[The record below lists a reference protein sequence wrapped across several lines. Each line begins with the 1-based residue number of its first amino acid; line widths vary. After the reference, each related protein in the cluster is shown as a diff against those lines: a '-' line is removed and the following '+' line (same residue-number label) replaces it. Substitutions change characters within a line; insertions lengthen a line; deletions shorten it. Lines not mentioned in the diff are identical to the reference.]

1 LFGCHKKGEVVAA
14 YGFQVVIDCRDPRA
28 LSQFWA
34 EALGYVAEPP
44 PRGYDTWEA
53 FLDAMNVPA
62 DKRNAFNAVVDPA
75 GKGPRVFFQQVP
87 EPKEVKNRVHLD
99 IIVSR
104 GAEDPWAAVLAHVAK
119 LERLG
124 ATRGAERSELGARW
138 INCQDP
144 EGNEFD
150 VA

>member
-1 LFGCHKKGEVVAA
+1 MAA
-14 YGFQVVIDCRDPRA
+14 HGVQIVIDCSDPRA

-34 EALGYVAEPP
+34 EALGYVLEPP
-44 PRGYDTWEA
+44 PRGFDTWDA
-53 FLDAMNVPA
+53 FLDQMNVPE
-62 DKRNAFNAVVDPA
+62 DKRNAFSAVVDPS
-75 GKGPRVFFQQVP
+75 GNHPRVLFQQVP
-87 EPKEVKNRVHLD
+87 EPKASKNRVHLD

-104 GAEDPWAAVLAHVAK
+104 EADDPWAAVLAHVEK

-124 ATRGAERSELGARW
+124 AQRGAERSELGSRW

>member
-1 LFGCHKKGEVVAA
+1 MAA
-14 YGFQVVIDCRDPRA
+14 HGVQIVIDCSDPRV

-34 EALGYVAEPP
+34 EALGYVLEPP
-44 PRGYDTWEA
+44 PRGFDSWDA
-53 FLDAMNVPA
+53 FLDQMNVPE
-62 DKRNAFNAVVDPA
+62 DKRNAFSAVVDPS
-75 GKGPRVFFQQVP
+75 GNHPRVLFQQVP
-87 EPKEVKNRVHLD
+87 EPKAGKNRVHLD

-104 GAEDPWAAVLAHVAK
+104 GADDPWAAVLAHVEK

-124 ATRGAERSELGARW
+124 AKRGAERSELGSRW